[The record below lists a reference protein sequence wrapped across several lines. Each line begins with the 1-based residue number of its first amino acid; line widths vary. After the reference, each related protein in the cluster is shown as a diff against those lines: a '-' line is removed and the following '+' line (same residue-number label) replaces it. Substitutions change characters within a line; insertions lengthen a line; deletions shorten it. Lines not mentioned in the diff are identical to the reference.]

1 MYILFSFRNW
11 SKSDPRDFRGCTH
24 RQIRGRAEGA
34 KFRPIAHELVDGAT
48 FLSLHPFQSNSQVLA
63 TGISLDRVSH
73 ISPRDSNPI
82 TAESIL
88 PFSSLR
94 RIRSLHNFLPRSLP
108 IFSQLTRRLS
118 YVHKRIERISL
129 SRDAA
134 KGPSLYTRPTLSNS
148 PKWNFTIKR
157 CVLSSFRVK
166 SSSRESIRTLF
177 RL

>member
-88 PFSSLR
+88 PFSS
-94 RIRSLHNFLPRSLP
+94 PRCGGYDPSTISFQDP
-108 IFSQLTRRLS
+108 SPFFSQLTRRLS
-118 YVHKRIERISL
+118 YVHKRTERVSL
-129 SRDAA
+129 SREAA

-148 PKWNFTIKR
+148 PK
-157 CVLSSFRVK
+157 
-166 SSSRESIRTLF
+166 
-177 RL
+177 